1 LRELNISYNLPT
13 KWLGNG
19 NVFKR
24 LVVSFVGKNLFLW
37 TPASNQWGD
46 PEFNYSTTGN
56 TFGLASGF
64 QTPASRVF
72 GGSLTIGF

>member
-1 LRELNISYNLPT
+1 VNLSYNLPT

-19 NVFKR
+19 NVLKR
-24 LVVSFVGKNLFLW
+24 LIVSFVAKNLFIW
-37 TPASNQWGD
+37 TPSSNQWGD

-64 QTPASRVF
+64 QSPASRVY